1 MGAGCPV
8 TLSAYAAVIAV
19 VVGVLSRYNPLL
31 LIIATLLL
39 ATVLA
44 VGMTRLARVGR

>member
-1 MGAGCPV
+1 MRTARILV

-19 VVGVLSRYNPLL
+19 VVGVLSRYDLL

-39 ATVLA
+39 TTVLV